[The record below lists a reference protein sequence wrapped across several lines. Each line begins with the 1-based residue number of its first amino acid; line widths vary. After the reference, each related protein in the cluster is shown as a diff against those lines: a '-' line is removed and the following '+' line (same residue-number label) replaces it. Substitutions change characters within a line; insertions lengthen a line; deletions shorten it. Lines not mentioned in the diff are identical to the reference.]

1 MKEPKAVHA
10 FDVYEAFTKTGDDD
24 AAQVYLKS
32 EADRYIA
39 YLKRI
44 ICRLMAKHYKREV
57 ISTTNY
63 LIACGGRD
71 GYVEEKLDKEKQ
83 CVEKWLS
90 LADKFK
96 EAIG

>member
-10 FDVYEAFTKTGDDD
+10 FDVYEAYTKTGDDD

-39 YLKRI
+39 YLK
-44 ICRLMAKHYKREV
+44 YKRCLAMAEKYNALAKACEW
-57 ISTTNY
+57 TNHEY
-63 LIACGGRD
+63 SSRLYSKRCM
-71 GYVEEKLDKEKQ
+71 KL
-83 CVEKWLS
+83 LS

-96 EAIG
+96 EAMK

>member
-1 MKEPKAVHA
+1 MKGPHSFKASVGN
-10 FDVYEAFTKTGDDD
+10 DGKVSEL
-24 AAQVYLKS
+24 YLKS

-44 ICRLMAKHYKREV
+44 ICRLMAKHYKSEV

-63 LIACGGRD
+63 LKLCGGHD
-71 GYVEEKLDKEKQ
+71 GYVEDMLDKEKQ
-83 CVEKWLS
+83 CVKKWLS

-96 EAIG
+96 EAMK